1 MARISDRGTNITAST
16 LYESGST
23 TAMFPDVPAGEH
35 IVRLICKADAGDT
48 VTVQF
53 RNLTTM
59 YFPGMLWEADPAPAI
74 GLTVTDNRAITKSTS
89 LFQTVR
95 P

>member
-35 IVRLICKADAGDT
+35 IVRLICKTDARDT

-53 RNLTTM
+53 RNVSTM
-59 YFPGMLWEADPAPAI
+59 YFPGML
-74 GLTVTDNRAITKSTS
+74 
-89 LFQTVR
+89 
-95 P
+95 